1 MAMLNTV
8 HDIPTCSSVDNDSR
22 DSQLNRFW
30 ALESTPVLRTKLHT
44 KDREFSCPENGGGY
58 WNRPSMGNRV
68 SDTMWDYPTDKV
80 GEQGNCTNKLHLSDP
95 ANQLYK
101 ISCRRRDRDPCDQS
115 AQSIQDVT
123 PIALRTRNKIQ
134 RHKLCQGVISN
145 ETQHQSQFASETME
159 QILKLNKQSD
169 EVPTN
174 VILRSA
180 LRSR

>member
-68 SDTMWDYPTDKV
+68 SDTMWDYPIDKV
-80 GEQGNCTNKLHLSDP
+80 GEQGNCTNKLHLSDLVNRLHQI
-95 ANQLYK
+95 AAADEIVIHATNQHSRFKMSHPLLFE
-101 ISCRRRDRDPCDQS
+101 RG
-115 AQSIQDVT
+115 
-123 PIALRTRNKIQ
+123 TRYSGINYA
-134 RHKLCQGVISN
+134 RV
-145 ETQHQSQFASETME
+145 
-159 QILKLNKQSD
+159 
-169 EVPTN
+169 
-174 VILRSA
+174 
-180 LRSR
+180 